1 MGAEY
6 ANHHSLTFSFDWGLT
21 DMYRDNYRRKQF
33 ENLGFELPELKNFNA
48 GITYGYR
55 F

>member
-1 MGAEY
+1 
-6 ANHHSLTFSFDWGLT
+6 
-21 DMYRDNYRRKQF
+21 MYRDNYRRKWF
-33 ENLGFELPELKNFNA
+33 ESNVSELPELKNFNA

>member
-1 MGAEY
+1 
-6 ANHHSLTFSFDWGLT
+6 
-21 DMYRDNYRRKQF
+21 MYRDNYRRKYF
-33 ENLGFELPELKNFNA
+33 EEKVEKLPELKNFNA